1 MNANRWYAKGNR
13 FLPAEPD
20 TAVLL
25 RPVCLAAHTSLDA
38 CGIDNW
44 LTQSGFTQRSWET

>member
-1 MNANRWYAKGNR
+1 MNANHWYAKGNR

-25 RPVCLAAHTSLDA
+25 RPDCLAAHTNLDA
-38 CGIDNW
+38 CGIDNG
-44 LTQSGFTQRSWET
+44 LTQSDITQRTLKT